1 MSDRHHRQTSIH
13 PRSGGFTLIEIL
25 VAVTVGMVLTGIAA
39 MNTVGARATYGLSA
53 AERAFG
59 ALHARARSH
68 AVERGVN
75 VLFHVDAST
84 DSVWVSV
91 GGDPLDGINLRR
103 DFGVDVSV
111 DGSAFHICFT
121 PRGFANPAC
130 GSSSSIQKVV
140 FYRGNRTRAVALL
153 PLGQVEYP

>member
-59 ALHARARSH
+59 GLHARARAH
-68 AVERGVN
+68 AVERGTTVR
-75 VLFHVDAST
+75 FHVDAGT

-91 GGDPLDGINLRR
+91 GGDVLDGINLQRE
-103 DFGVDVSV
+103 FGVDVAV
-111 DGSAFHICFT
+111 DGSSFHLCFT

-130 GSSSSIQKVV
+130 SSSSGAQKVV
-140 FYRGNRTRAVALL
+140 FYRGNRTRSLAVL
-153 PLGQVEYP
+153 PLGQVQYP